1 MKLITA
7 MRLRAMSN
15 TEKEKRLDVL
25 NQKHGMTGMTQPNKL
40 IENDKEEMEER
51 EWLKKKLGYGQH

>member
-1 MKLITA
+1 MKLMTA
-7 MRLRAMSN
+7 MRLRAMSD
-15 TEKEKRLDVL
+15 TEKEKRLDEL
-25 NQKHGMTGMTQPNKL
+25 NQKTGIAQPNKL